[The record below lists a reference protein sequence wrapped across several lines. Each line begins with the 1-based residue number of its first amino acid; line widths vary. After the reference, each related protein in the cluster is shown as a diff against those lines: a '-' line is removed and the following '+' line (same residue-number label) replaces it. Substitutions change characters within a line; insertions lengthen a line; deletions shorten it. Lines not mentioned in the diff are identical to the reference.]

1 MVKIKPLP
9 NDVVQ
14 LIAAGEVIDSL
25 GAVVRELAEN
35 AIDAGATR
43 IGIEINPNLWKIRVI
58 DNGCGMDLDDLELC
72 ATPHSTSKIGDRHD
86 LAHIA
91 SLGFRGEALYSIAQV
106 ANLNIASCTAG
117 DTGYLLKAYQED
129 ISTASLHP
137 MSVGSI
143 VTVDRLFENFPV
155 RRNALPSL
163 SQQLK
168 TIQQIIH
175 HLALCYPHI
184 TWQVG
189 KNNQPWFQVSAGET
203 ALDILPQLLKAIAP
217 NDLIYRRF
225 TSAELELLA
234 PDCAIELVLG
244 LPDRCHRHQPDWL
257 KLAVNGRIVKFPVLE
272 NTIIK
277 AFYRTLPRDRHP
289 VCFAHLHLPP
299 HQIDWNRHP
308 AKSEIYLQH
317 QDRWQETIKEAIAK
331 ALRLSEASLPKL
343 ENQRVL
349 NLMVAAEPR
358 AEYSVATKPK
368 TAVETEPETKQST
381 TINIDLKVIGQ
392 SRNTYILVEHE
403 AGIWLVE
410 QHIAHERALFE
421 QLQEQWQII
430 PNPTPI
436 ILGNLTAKQ
445 LEQLTENLGLSLESF
460 GENLWKVNT
469 IPAAL
474 QTYPD
479 LEAALLELADGGN
492 IDTAQAAIACRT
504 AVKNG
509 TPLTQEKMRDIIQQ
523 WQQTKNPHTCPHGR
537 PIYLSLEETS
547 LYRFFR
553 RHWVLGKSHGITESK
568 PPK

>member
-1 MVKIKPLP
+1 MGKIKPLP

-43 IGIEINPNLWKIRVI
+43 IGIEINPSLWRIRVT
-58 DNGCGMDLDDLELC
+58 DNGHGMDLADLQLC
-72 ATPHSTSKIGDRHD
+72 VTPHSTSKIGDRHD
-86 LAHIA
+86 LAKIS
-91 SLGFRGEALYSIAQV
+91 SLGFRGEALYSITQV
-106 ANLNIASCTAG
+106 AQLKIASCTAG
-117 DTGYLLKAYQED
+117 DTGYLLQAAQNN

-143 VTVDRLFENFPV
+143 VTVNRLFDNFPV

-175 HLALCYPHI
+175 HLALCYPYI
-184 TWQVG
+184 TWKIS
-189 KNNQPWFQVSAGET
+189 KNNQSWLQISSGET
-203 ALDILPQLLKAIAP
+203 ALNILPQLLKVIAP
-217 NDLIYRRF
+217 NDLIYRQF
-225 TSAELELLA
+225 TTADLDLLGI
-234 PDCAIELVLG
+234 DCAIELVLG

-257 KLAVNGRIVKFPVLE
+257 KLAVNGRIVKFPILE
-272 NTIIK
+272 NSIIK

-299 HQIDWNRHP
+299 DQIDWNRHP
-308 AKSEIYLQH
+308 AKSEIYVQH
-317 QDRWQETIKEAIAK
+317 QEQWQDIIQAAIAK
-331 ALRLSEASLPKL
+331 TLRLSEANLPKL

-349 NLMVAAEPR
+349 NLMSVAEEKAQ
-358 AEYSVATKPK
+358 YSV
-368 TAVETEPETKQST
+368 ETQSQPQT
-381 TINIDLKVIGQ
+381 ELNNLPSEKSGINLDLKIIGQ
-392 SRNTYILVEHE
+392 SRNTYIVVEHE
-403 AGIWLVE
+403 AGMWLVE
-410 QHIAHERALFE
+410 QHIAHERVLFE
-421 QLQEQWQII
+421 NLQQQWQII
-430 PNPTPI
+430 ATSTPI
-436 ILGNLTAKQ
+436 ILGHLSAKQ
-445 LEQLTENLGLSLESF
+445 LEQLTENLGLTLASF

-479 LEAALLELADGGN
+479 LEAALLELADGGELG
-492 IDTAQAAIACRT
+492 TAQAAIACRT

-509 TPLTQEKMRDIIQQ
+509 TPLTQQQMEDIIMQ
-523 WQQTKNPHTCPHGR
+523 WQSTKNPHTCPHGR

-553 RHWVLGKSHGITESK
+553 RHWVLGKSHGLTESQ
-568 PPK
+568 PKK

>member
-1 MVKIKPLP
+1 MAKIKPLP

-43 IGIEINPNLWKIRVI
+43 IGIEINLNLWKIRVT
-58 DNGCGMDLDDLELC
+58 DNGHGMDLEDLELC
-72 ATPHSTSKIGDRHD
+72 ATPHSTSKIGDRRD

-91 SLGFRGEALYSIAQV
+91 SLGFRGEALYSIALV

-117 DTGYLLKAYQED
+117 DTGYLLKAYQDD

-184 TWQVG
+184 TWQVS
-189 KNNQPWFQVSAGET
+189 KNNQPWFQVAAGET
-203 ALDILPQLLKAIAP
+203 AIDVLPQLLKVIAP
-217 NDLIYRRF
+217 NDLVDRRF
-225 TSAELELLA
+225 TTAELGLLEE
-234 PDCAIELVLG
+234 DCALELVVG

-257 KLAVNGRIVKFPVLE
+257 KLAVNGRVVKFPILE

-289 VCFAHLHLPP
+289 VCFAHLRLPP

-317 QDRWQETIKEAIAK
+317 QDFWQEIIKTAIAK
-331 ALRLSEASLPKL
+331 TLRLSDANLPKL

-349 NLMVAAEPR
+349 DLMIAAEPK
-358 AEYSVATKPK
+358 AEYSVEPQTQAI
-368 TAVETEPETKQST
+368 AEPEKQHPTTK
-381 TINIDLKVIGQ
+381 NLDLRIIGQ
-392 SRNTYILVEHE
+392 SRNTYILVEHD
-403 AGIWLVE
+403 AGLWMVE
-410 QHIAHERALFE
+410 QHIAHERFLFE
-421 QLQEQWQII
+421 QLQHQWQLI
-430 PNPTPI
+430 PAPSPV

-445 LEQLTENLGLSLESF
+445 LEQLTDNLGLTLEPF
-460 GENLWKVNT
+460 GTNLWKITT

-479 LEAALLELADGGN
+479 LEAALLELADGG
-492 IDTAQAAIACRT
+492 DLGTAQAAIACRT

-509 TPLTQEKMRDIIQQ
+509 TPLTQQQMEEIIGQ
-523 WQQTKNPHTCPHGR
+523 WQNTQNPHTCPHGR

-553 RHWVLGKSHGITESK
+553 RHWVLGKSHGITEIKS
-568 PPK
+568 PKK